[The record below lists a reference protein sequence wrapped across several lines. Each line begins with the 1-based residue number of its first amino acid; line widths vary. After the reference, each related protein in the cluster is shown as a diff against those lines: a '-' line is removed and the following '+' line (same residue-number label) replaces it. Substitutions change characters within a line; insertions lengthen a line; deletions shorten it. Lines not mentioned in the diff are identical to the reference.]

1 MLYNQPLLAPEFLD
15 WVKNQNFN
23 DSIILELGSGAS
35 TFFFSKFFKQVISYE
50 SKENYYNSILADI
63 KFNNITNIDLYIQTP
78 NLFSDLS
85 FIDHIK
91 LADVILIDNLG
102 IPRINMAQIVNEF
115 KKENSIIVLDNGT
128 RNMYAY
134 QFLKD
139 NYYSIDFLRED
150 EEGLTETSVFF
161 KKMNSKDRVFR

>member
-1 MLYNQPLLAPEFLD
+1 MIYNQPLLAPEFLD

-50 SKENYYNSILADI
+50 SRENYYNSILIDI
-63 KFNNITNIDLYIQTP
+63 KFNNITNIDLYFQTP

-85 FIDHIK
+85 FIDRIK
-91 LADVILIDNLG
+91 LADVILIDNDY
-102 IPRINMAQIVNEF
+102 IPRINMAQIVNDF

-150 EEGLTETSVFF
+150 EDGITETSVFF
-161 KKMNSKDRVFR
+161 KKINLKDRIFR

>member
-1 MLYNQPLLAPEFLD
+1 MIYNQPLLAPEFLD

-50 SKENYYNSILADI
+50 SRENYYNSILIDI
-63 KFNNITNIDLYIQTP
+63 KFNNITNIDLYFQTP

-85 FIDHIK
+85 FIDRIK
-91 LADVILIDNLG
+91 LADVILIDNDY
-102 IPRINMAQIVNEF
+102 IPRINMAQIVNDF

-134 QFLKD
+134 QFLRD
-139 NYYSIDFLRED
+139 NYYCLDFLWKD
-150 EEGLTETSVFF
+150 KEGITETSVFF
-161 KKMNSKDRVFR
+161 KKINLKNRIYR

>member
-1 MLYNQPLLAPEFLD
+1 MIYNQPLLAPEFLD

-50 SKENYYNSILADI
+50 SRENFYNSILIDI
-63 KFNNITNIDLYIQTP
+63 KFNNITNIDLYFQTP

-85 FIDHIK
+85 FIDRIK
-91 LADVILIDNLG
+91 LADVILIDNDY
-102 IPRINMAQIVNEF
+102 IPRINMAQIVNDF

-150 EEGLTETSVFF
+150 EDGITETSVFF
-161 KKMNSKDRVFR
+161 KKINLKDRIFR